1 MSPSRRTTGRSVQ
14 FSDYGGVEVLDIVE
28 LERPTPGPGE
38 VVVEVLAAGIN
49 HMEAYVRLGRF
60 HEELPRT
67 FPSGQG
73 TDLAG
78 LVVAIG
84 DGVTNFARGAEVLG
98 HTVMGSHADF
108 VAVPESHLVAKPPA
122 LSWEVAGSLFLAG
135 LAADDAVRAV
145 NVVRGDTVVITAA
158 AGGVGSME
166 AHLSKLAG
174 ATVIGTCGERNFDYL
189 RQIGVKPV
197 VYGDGL
203 VERIRAA
210 APNGVTAFIDNFG
223 KDNPEVADRL
233 GVPASRFRSSEQR
246 RALEL
251 RAMNPDAGQAV
262 EHTRALARLVG
273 LAADRS
279 VDVLISGFYPL
290 ERVRDAFDDLEQR
303 HARGKIVLGMR
314 PVDDSFHGFRRGK
327 ARDRHEEA

>member
-1 MSPSRRTTGRSVQ
+1 MSSKRRTGRSVR
-14 FSDYGGVEVLDIVE
+14 FSEYGGVDVLELVEVD
-28 LERPTPGPGE
+28 RPSPAPGE
-38 VVVEVLAAGIN
+38 VLVEVLAAGIN
-49 HMEAYVRLGRF
+49 HMEAFVREGRF

-73 TDLAG
+73 TDFAG

-84 DGVTNFARGAEVLG
+84 EGVTNFARGAEVLG

-108 VAVPESHLVAKPPA
+108 VAVPESHVVAKPAA

-135 LAADDAVRAV
+135 ITAEDAVRAV
-145 NVVRGDTVVITAA
+145 NVSEGDTVVVTAA

-166 AHLSKLAG
+166 AHLSKLRG

-203 VERIRAA
+203 VERIREL
-210 APNGVTAFIDNFG
+210 APRGVTAFIDNFG
-223 KDNPEVADRL
+223 KDNPNVADRL
-233 GVPASRFRSSEQR
+233 GVPASRFRSTEQR
-246 RALEL
+246 RELEL
-251 RAMNPDAGQAV
+251 KAMNPDAAEAV
-262 EHTRALARLVG
+262 ENTRVLARLAG

-290 ERVRDAFDDLEQR
+290 ERVREAFDDLEQR

-314 PVDDSFHGFRRGK
+314 PVDDSFHGFTRGK
-327 ARDRHEEA
+327 ARARHEES